1 MPSEEIMKDYREHK
15 LHSGRGRTIKS
26 GKNKG
31 KRRKGKIVK
40 NKKQAKAILLSYLV
54 KEGKIPARKGSKK
67 KHAGRK
73 KVIVKR

>member
-1 MPSEEIMKDYREHK
+1 MRDYQEGH

-31 KRRKGKIVK
+31 KRKKGKIVK
-40 NKKQAKAILLSYLV
+40 NKKQAQAILLSYLV

-67 KHAGRK
+67 KHSGRK
-73 KVIVKR
+73 KVTSKR